1 MRILIV
7 DDDEMVQQVCE
18 GMLRALNHSS
28 VVVSD
33 ATAAIRFL
41 TDASG
46 PFDCIILDNGLPGL
60 TGLELLAVLREQ
72 NMQISVILISGGP
85 PIAQADEAA
94 SECSQF
100 EFLAKPFT
108 LSDLKAAIERSQA

>member
-7 DDDEMVQQVCE
+7 DDDEMVQQVCQ
-18 GMLRALNHSS
+18 GMLRALKHVSI
-28 VVVSD
+28 VVSD
-33 ATAAIRFL
+33 ASGAIQFL
-41 TDASG
+41 TESSE

-60 TGLELLAVLREQ
+60 SGLELLAVLRER
-72 NMQISVILISGGP
+72 NMQIPVILISGGP
-85 PIAQADEAA
+85 PISPPDDAGADY
-94 SECSQF
+94 SQF